1 MGSNATQQFL
11 AKAMLKN
18 LMKKTLVK
26 QTFRYKEEYHFSYTE
41 FGDQNGYPIL
51 IQHGLIASIND
62 YPLFNRLINA
72 GNRLVCTARP
82 GYGDSSPYLMK
93 NIAEWGEIVSILV
106 DELHISHFDI
116 LGMSSGALYSYA
128 IGYRLPEKVRKI
140 FIFSGTPALYD
151 DQVLSLWPYQVNRN
165 ASLAE
170 LQTLAQELFFSNLS
184 EDDLKRID
192 IRDSMMNE
200 CFGIALDLKLRCVDW
215 GFNLSEVKTEVVMQH
230 SRADQSVPFVTAEI
244 TANLLP
250 NCQLVIRDAGDHFSE
265 EILDQF
271 IASVMLGHD
280 QT

>member
-1 MGSNATQQFL
+1 M
-11 AKAMLKN
+11 
-18 LMKKTLVK
+18 VK

-62 YPLFNRLINA
+62 YPLFRRLINA
-72 GNRLVCTARP
+72 GNRLVCVARP
-82 GYGDSSPYLMK
+82 GYGESSSYRMR
-93 NIAEWGEIVSILV
+93 NIAEWGEIVAILV
-106 DELHISHFDI
+106 AELHLTQFDV
-116 LGMSSGALYSYA
+116 LGMSSGAPYSYA
-128 IGYRLPEKVRKI
+128 VAYRLPEKVRKI

-151 DQVLSLWPYQVNRN
+151 ERVLSFWPYEVNRN

-170 LQTLAQELFFSNLS
+170 LQTLAKELFFSNLS
-184 EDDLKRID
+184 EDDLKRND

-215 GFNLSEVKTEVVMQH
+215 GFNLSEVKTAVVMQH
-230 SRADQSVPFVTAEI
+230 SRVDQSVPFVTAEI
-244 TANLLP
+244 TASLLP
-250 NCQLVIRDAGDHFSE
+250 NCRLEIRDAGDHFSE

-271 IASVMLGHD
+271 IASVMLAHD